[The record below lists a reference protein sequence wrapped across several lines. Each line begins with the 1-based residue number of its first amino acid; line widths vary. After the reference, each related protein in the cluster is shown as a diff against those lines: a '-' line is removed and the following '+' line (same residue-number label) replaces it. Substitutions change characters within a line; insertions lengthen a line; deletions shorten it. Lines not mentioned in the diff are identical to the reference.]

1 MRRRI
6 GGTPGIRSSGPSNR
20 ARTGSGTTTQASTT
34 TDPNSRRP
42 TPIPRTSL
50 RRDQVTGCRRT
61 GSSNCVSAAEPPVVR
76 AGGES
81 TLTVLIAFAA
91 NFAIA
96 TAKSAAAVVSG
107 SASMLAEAA
116 HSWADTGNEVFLL
129 IANRRSVRPADDR
142 RPLGYGREAYVWS
155 LLAAI
160 GLFVVGASVS
170 VWHGVSE
177 LGGEQA
183 GGRGYTLAYAVL
195 AISFVLEA
203 ISFFQAFRQLRTEAH
218 RLERD
223 VLTHALETSDPTMRA
238 VFAEDA
244 AALIG
249 IVIAAAGIA
258 MHELTGVAAWDAI
271 GSILVGVLLGV
282 VAVLLI
288 DRNRRFLTGEPGS
301 PDLQRAAMTR
311 LQQLDDVAAV
321 RYLRMEFIGPKQL
334 FLVASVDLIGDDA
347 ESSVARRLRRLER
360 ELETDPYVVDA
371 VLTVSKPD
379 DAGSQAG

>member
-1 MRRRI
+1 V
-6 GGTPGIRSSGPSNR
+6 
-20 ARTGSGTTTQASTT
+20 AK
-34 TDPNSRRP
+34 
-42 TPIPRTSL
+42 
-50 RRDQVTGCRRT
+50 
-61 GSSNCVSAAEPPVVR
+61 

-81 TLTVLIAFAA
+81 TPTVLVAFGA
-91 NFAIA
+91 NLVI
-96 TAKSAAAVVSG
+96 AAAKTVAAAVSG

-129 IANRRSVRPADDR
+129 IANRRSARPADDR
-142 RPLGYGREAYVWS
+142 HPLGHGREAYVWS

-170 VWHGVSE
+170 IWHGVSE
-177 LGGEQA
+177 LIGGEQA
-183 GGRGYTLAYAVL
+183 EGRDYTLAYVVL
-195 AISFVLEA
+195 AVSFVLEA
-203 ISFFQAFRQLRTEAH
+203 ISFLQAVRQLRAEAH

-223 VLTHALETSDPTMRA
+223 LLTHALETSDPTVRA

-249 IVIAAAGIA
+249 IVIATAGIA

-301 PDLQRAAMTR
+301 PDLQRAAMAR
-311 LQQLDDVAAV
+311 IQQLDDVAAV
-321 RYLRMEFIGPKQL
+321 RYLRLEFIGPKQL
-334 FLVASVDLIGDDA
+334 FLVASVDLTGDDA

-371 VLTVSKPD
+371 VLTVSEPD
-379 DAGSQAG
+379 ADTDDR

>member
-1 MRRRI
+1 
-6 GGTPGIRSSGPSNR
+6 
-20 ARTGSGTTTQASTT
+20 
-34 TDPNSRRP
+34 
-42 TPIPRTSL
+42 
-50 RRDQVTGCRRT
+50 
-61 GSSNCVSAAEPPVVR
+61 VVK

-81 TLTVLIAFAA
+81 TLTVLVAFGA

-96 TAKSAAAVVSG
+96 AAKTAAAALSG

-129 IANRRSVRPADDR
+129 IANRRGTRPADER
-142 RPLGYGREAYVWS
+142 RPLGYGREVYVWS

-160 GLFVVGASVS
+160 GLFVVGGSVS

-177 LGGEQA
+177 LIGGEHA
-183 GGRGYTLAYAVL
+183 EGRDYTLAYGVL

-203 ISFFQAFRQLRTEAH
+203 ISFLQAFRQLRNEAG
-218 RLERD
+218 RLDRD
-223 VLTHALETSDPTMRA
+223 LLEHALETSDPTVRA

-249 IVIAAAGIA
+249 IVIATAGIA
-258 MHELTGVAAWDAI
+258 MHELTGAAEWDAV
-271 GSILVGVLLGV
+271 GSILVGLLLGV

-301 PDLQRAAMTR
+301 ADLRDAAIARVQR
-311 LQQLDDVAAV
+311 LPDVATV
-321 RYLRMEFIGPKQL
+321 RFLRLEFIGPKQL
-334 FLVASVDLIGDDA
+334 FLVASVDLTGDDA

-360 ELETDPYVVDA
+360 DLETDPYVVDA
-371 VLTVSKPD
+371 VLTVSEPD
-379 DAGSQAG
+379 ERGSHDG